1 MKIKPII
8 LSGGSGER
16 LWPLSRK
23 NMPKQFVDLFSSG
36 TNLFEQTLIRVK
48 DSAYAEP
55 IIISNKEQRFDV
67 LNNVKKN
74 KVKIDKMILE
84 DTPKNTAPAFAVAS
98 NVCKENDILCFL
110 PSDHYIKNT
119 KSFLSAIKN
128 AAKLAD
134 QGQLVILGL
143 NSTYPNTNYGYIKYS
158 KIESK
163 NNFYQVKSF
172 IEKPALEKAK
182 VLHRSKAFWNSG
194 IVVIKNNFLKNLF
207 EKYSKDLYLLCQ
219 DSFLK
224 SYKDN
229 EFTFLGKDSWEKISP
244 ISFDYA
250 ILEKKFKKLVV
261 PLNTNWSDLGTYES
275 LFDVNSSIGD
285 VIKFNT
291 KNSFTYSNDK
301 LLVTSDVDN
310 LIIVNTNNATLVT
323 KKGNSSNIREIVK
336 NLSLKNRTESITD
349 SFSNRPWGSFTTL
362 GTGKGYKVK
371 KLIILPGHKISL
383 QKHLKRS
390 EHWVVIKGIAS
401 IIKGKEKFILKPN
414 QSTFIKKGEI
424 HRIENKT
431 NKSLIMIEVQTGN
444 YLEED
449 DIKRYKDE
457 YNR

>member
-1 MKIKPII
+1 M
-8 LSGGSGER
+8 
-16 LWPLSRK
+16 
-23 NMPKQFVDLFSSG
+23 
-36 TNLFEQTLIRVK
+36 
-48 DSAYAEP
+48 
-55 IIISNKEQRFDV
+55 
-67 LNNVKKN
+67 
-74 KVKIDKMILE
+74 
-84 DTPKNTAPAFAVAS
+84 
-98 NVCKENDILCFL
+98 
-110 PSDHYIKNT
+110 
-119 KSFLSAIKN
+119 
-128 AAKLAD
+128 
-134 QGQLVILGL
+134 
-143 NSTYPNTNYGYIKYS
+143 
-158 KIESK
+158 
-163 NNFYQVKSF
+163 
-172 IEKPALEKAK
+172 
-182 VLHRSKAFWNSG
+182 
-194 IVVIKNNFLKNLF
+194 
-207 EKYSKDLYLLCQ
+207 
-219 DSFLK
+219 
-224 SYKDN
+224 
-229 EFTFLGKDSWEKISP
+229 
-244 ISFDYA
+244 
-250 ILEKKFKKLVV
+250 
-261 PLNTNWSDLGTYES
+261 
-275 LFDVNSSIGD
+275 NSSIGD